1 MIVAVDARPAA
12 FSQKTG
18 VGYYTWNLLRLLPVV
33 DPATDYVAWYLD
45 ARGPRRRIVSYGP
58 RLRERRTRIPSRWFE
73 MASER
78 WELPRLEWF
87 LRFDVL
93 LAPNFVPPPSRRGR
107 LVVTVHD
114 LAFRRFPQTA
124 PHGTRRWLSRFER
137 SLSRA
142 DTVIAVSEATRRDL
156 EELYGIPPSRVTV
169 VPLGVDMH
177 VFRPAPGDE
186 AARVRARFGIDGPYL
201 LYLGGIEP
209 RKNLPALLRAFSGL
223 PTDLRPSL
231 VVAGSGV
238 AWNPEGPSLLQGALA
253 ALAKDVRS
261 RVRLTGYVSE
271 VDKVALLG
279 GAEALVYPSLYE
291 GFGLPVIEAMAC
303 GTPVLTSSV
312 SALPEVA
319 GDAALL
325 VDPHDVGSI
334 RDGIVRLLTD
344 GPLRARL
351 KEAGVERA
359 SGFSWERT
367 ARLTAEV
374 LREAR

>member
-1 MIVAVDARPAA
+1 VIVAIDARPAA

-18 VGYYTWNLLRLLPVV
+18 VGYYTWNLLRMLPAV

-45 ARGPRRRIVSYGP
+45 ARGPRRRVAP
-58 RLRERRTRIPSRWFE
+58 PAARLRERRTRIPSRWFE

-87 LRFDVL
+87 VRFDVL
-93 LAPNFVPPPSRRGR
+93 FAPNLVPPPSRKGR

-114 LAFRRFPQTA
+114 LAFRRFPSTA

-137 SLSRA
+137 SLARA
-142 DTVIAVSEATRRDL
+142 DTVITVSEATKRDL
-156 EELYGIPPSRVTV
+156 EELYGIPPSRATV
-169 VPLGVDMH
+169 VPLGVDPNA
-177 VFRPAPGDE
+177 FRPASAE
-186 AARVRARFGIDGPYL
+186 EVARVRARFGIDGPYL
-201 LYLGGIEP
+201 LYLGGLEP
-209 RKNLPALLRAFSGL
+209 RKNLPPLLQAFAGL
-223 PTDLRPSL
+223 PADVRPSL

-238 AWNPEGPSLLQGALA
+238 AWNPEGPALLKEAMA
-253 ALAKDVRS
+253 ALPERVRS
-261 RVRLTGYVSE
+261 RVRLTGYVGDT
-271 VDKVALLG
+271 DKVALLG

-303 GTPVLTSSV
+303 GTPVLTSDV

-319 GDAALL
+319 GGAALL
-325 VDPHDVGSI
+325 VDPRDVGSI
-334 RDGIVRLLTD
+334 RDGIARLLTD
-344 GPLRARL
+344 EPLRRRL

-359 SGFSWERT
+359 SRFSWERT